1 MARTIEEIKQGMT
14 DAFLANET
22 VINLYDLVPGKTFE
36 EQFSTFSLES
46 ILFYIVA
53 VAVWSLETLFDRH
66 KQEVTDLIDALKPHT
81 RNWYR
86 NKALAFQFGQSL
98 IPDTDTYDNAGLT
111 PEDIIARQ
119 VVKYAAVVEV
129 AAVVFVK
136 VAGGEESN
144 RHPLSTEECTALKAY
159 FKEVKDA
166 GVALT
171 VVNREAD
178 RFGID
183 IDIYYNPQ
191 IFNGKLERLDGT
203 GTTVHNMI
211 TDFVENLQFN
221 GEYRNSAL
229 INALSGV
236 EGVEL
241 VDLHTATANGSPIT
255 ARCTPESGYFSVSPE
270 EMNIKAIAYETVS
283 N

>member
-1 MARTIEEIKQGMT
+1 MARSITEIKKGMT
-14 DAFLANET
+14 DVFVANDT
-22 VINLYDLVPGKTFE
+22 VKALYDLDPSKGFDA
-36 EQFSTFSLES
+36 QFSKVSLES

-66 KQEVTDLIDALKPHT
+66 KQEVTDLIDELKPHT

-111 PEDIIARQ
+111 PEDITARQ

-129 AAVVFVK
+129 AAVVYIK
-136 VAGGEESN
+136 VAGGEEGN
-144 RHPLSTEECTALKAY
+144 RHPLSAEECTALKAY
-159 FKEVKDA
+159 FKEMKDA

-203 GTTVHNMI
+203 GTTVHNVI

-241 VDLHTATANGSPIT
+241 VDLHAATANGSPIT

-270 EMNIKAIAYETVS
+270 EMNIKAIAYETIS

>member
-1 MARTIEEIKQGMT
+1 MARTIQEIKQGMT

-36 EQFSTFSLES
+36 EQFSTVSLES

-53 VAVWSLETLFDRH
+53 VAVWTLETLFDRH

-86 NKALAFQFGQSL
+86 NKALAFQFGQPL

-111 PEDIIARQ
+111 PEDIAARQ

-129 AAVVFVK
+129 AAVVYIK
-136 VAGGEESN
+136 VAGGEEGN
-144 RHPLSTEECTALKAY
+144 RHPLSEEECTALKSY

-166 GVALT
+166 GVALS

-241 VDLHTATANGSPIT
+241 VDLHAATANGSPIT
-255 ARCTPESGYFSVSPE
+255 ARCTPESGYFSIAPE

>member
-1 MARTIEEIKQGMT
+1 MARTIEEIKKGMT
-14 DAFLANET
+14 DAFLANDT
-22 VINLYDLVPGKTFE
+22 VKTLYDLAPGKTFE
-36 EQFSTFSLES
+36 EQFSTVSLES

-53 VAVWSLETLFDRH
+53 VAVWTLETLFDRH
-66 KQEVTDLIDALKPHT
+66 KQEVTELIDELKPHT

-98 IPDTDTYDNAGLT
+98 VPDTDTYDNAGLRA
-111 PEDIIARQ
+111 EEVAARQ

-129 AAVVFVK
+129 AAVVYVK
-136 VAGGEESN
+136 VAGGEEGN
-144 RHPLSTEECTALKAY
+144 RQPLSAEECTALKAY

-191 IFNGKLERLDGT
+191 IFNGALERLDGR
-203 GTTVHNMI
+203 GTTVHDTI

-241 VDLHTATANGSPIT
+241 VDLHAATANGSAIT
-255 ARCTPESGYFSVSPE
+255 ARCTPESGYFKVAAE
-270 EMNIKAIAYETVS
+270 DLNLNAIAYETIS

>member
-1 MARTIEEIKQGMT
+1 MARSITEIKQGMT
-14 DAFLANET
+14 EAFTANDT
-22 VINLYDLVPGKTFE
+22 IKALYDLTDGKTFE
-36 EQFSTFSLES
+36 EQFSKASLES

-53 VAVWSLETLFDRH
+53 VAVWTLESLFDLH
-66 KQEVTDLIDALKPHT
+66 KQEVTDLIDELKPHT

-98 IPDTDTYDNAGLT
+98 VPDTDTYDNTGLT
-111 PEDIIARQ
+111 AEEVEGRR

-129 AAVVFVK
+129 AAVVYVK
-136 VAGGEESN
+136 VAGGEEGN
-144 RHPLSTEECTALKAY
+144 RHPLSEEECTALKSY

-166 GVALT
+166 GVALS

-203 GTTVHNMI
+203 GKTVHDTI

-229 INALSGV
+229 INALSAV

-241 VDLHTATANGSPIT
+241 IDLHAATANGAVIA
-255 ARCTPESGYFSVSPE
+255 ARCTPESGYFSVAPE
-270 EMNIKAIAYETVS
+270 ELNINAIAYEVV
-283 N
+283 

>member
-1 MARTIEEIKQGMT
+1 MT
-14 DAFLANET
+14 DVFVANDT
-22 VINLYDLVPGKTFE
+22 VKALYDLDASKTFE
-36 EQFSTFSLES
+36 EQFSKVSIEN

-53 VAVWSLETLFDRH
+53 VAVWTLETLFDRH
-66 KQEVTDLIDALKPHT
+66 KQEVTDLIDELKPHT

-98 IPDTDTYDNAGLT
+98 VPDTDTYDNTGLT
-111 PEDIIARQ
+111 AEEVAARQ

-129 AAVVFVK
+129 AAVVYVK
-136 VAGGEESN
+136 VAGGEEGN

-191 IFNGKLERLDGT
+191 IFNGNLERLDGT
-203 GTTVHNMI
+203 GTTVHDTI

-241 VDLHTATANGSPIT
+241 VDLHAATANGSPIT
-255 ARCTPESGYFSVSPE
+255 ARCTPESGYFSVATE

>member
-1 MARTIEEIKQGMT
+1 MARTITDIKKELT
-14 DAFLANET
+14 DYFVNNDT
-22 VINLYDLVPGKTFE
+22 IRSLYDLALGKTFE
-36 EQFSTFSLES
+36 EQFSSVSLES

-53 VAVWSLETLFDRH
+53 VAVWTLETLFDRH
-66 KQEVTDLIDALKPHT
+66 KQEVTELIDELKPHT

-86 NKALAFQFGQSL
+86 NKALAFQFGQPL

-111 PEDIIARQ
+111 PEDITARQ

-136 VAGGEESN
+136 VAGGEEGN
-144 RHPLSTEECTALKAY
+144 RQPLSAEECTALKAY

-241 VDLHTATANGSPIT
+241 VDLHAATANGSAIT
-255 ARCTPESGYFSVSPE
+255 ARCTPESGYFKVAAE
-270 EMNIKAIAYETVS
+270 DLNLNAIAYETVS

>member
-1 MARTIEEIKQGMT
+1 MARTIQEIKQGMT

-36 EQFSTFSLES
+36 EQFSTVSLES

-53 VAVWSLETLFDRH
+53 VAVWTLETLFDRH
-66 KQEVTDLIDALKPHT
+66 KQEVTELIDELKPHT

-86 NKALAFQFGQSL
+86 NKALAFQFGQPL

-111 PEDIIARQ
+111 PEDITARQ
-119 VVKYAAVVEV
+119 VVKYAAIVEV

-136 VAGGEESN
+136 VAGGEEGN
-144 RHPLSTEECTALKAY
+144 RKPLSGEECTALKAY

-191 IFNGKLERLDGT
+191 IFNGNLERLDGT

-229 INALSGV
+229 INALSAV

-241 VDLHTATANGSPIT
+241 VDLHAATANGSPIT

-270 EMNIKAIAYETVS
+270 EMNIKAIAYETIS